1 MFSKYSSVVPFKD
14 KKEVSIVNAFQK
26 FLNGSDRKP
35 NKIWVDQGS
44 YFYNN
49 VLKKLL
55 QDNNIEMYST
65 HNEGKFVAAARFIR
79 TGQL

>member
-1 MFSKYSSVVPFKD
+1 MFSKYSWVVPFKD

-26 FLNGSDRKP
+26 FLIGSDRKP

-65 HNEGKFVAAARFIR
+65 HNEGKFVAAERFIR